1 MLQVVDKQT
10 LTHLTIS
17 AMLLNGDLKKPA
29 KGGLRQYGLAAGH
42 GLGGCLSERIKRAET
57 RK

>member
-42 GLGGCLSERIKRAET
+42 GLGSCLSERIKRA
-57 RK
+57 